1 LDKGAIWDRQSGHPE
16 NVLSWHEI
24 ELEKFGLARIW
35 IHSRAISDDS
45 AGKPQPFRGGPKEE
59 LWYFTF
65 IGIEVQIHGAKVQPI
80 SEDEKR
86 LRLELA
92 ALAPVG
98 SNPSLN
104 TALIREIPAARL
116 ESDHHKIILSC
127 IDSGEFAQTAKLQLV
142 KSERTRG
149 KIFKNG
155 ALGNSIYESALELRT
170 TNLDAIAIA
179 KLYSDLH
186 RLGSKK
192 IVQEIVQQTG
202 ASAETIYVA
211 IRVARTKKWLTSSG
225 AGKSGGDLTPLGIKE
240 FKSRGGQERLAEFR
254 PNGKGKK

>member
-1 LDKGAIWDRQSGHPE
+1 MDKGVIWDRLSGHPE
-16 NVLSWHEI
+16 NVLSWHEL
-24 ELEKFGLARIW
+24 ELDKFGLARIW
-35 IHSRAISDDS
+35 IHSRATTK
-45 AGKPQPFRGGPKEE
+45 ATTGKSQSFRGGPKEQ

-65 IGIEVQIHGAKVQPI
+65 VGIEVQIHGSKLQPI

-92 ALAPVG
+92 ALAPIG

-127 IDSGEFAQTAKLQLV
+127 IDSGEFAESSKLKLV

-155 ALGNSIYESALELRT
+155 ALGNSHYEYAIELRT

-179 KLYSDLH
+179 KLYADLH

-192 IVQEIVQQTG
+192 IVQEIVRQTG
-202 ASAETIYVA
+202 ASAETVYIA

-225 AGKSGGDLTPLGIKE
+225 AGKSGGELTPLGAKE
-240 FKSRGGQERLAEFR
+240 FKLRGGQDRLEEFR
-254 PNGKGKK
+254 PETKRKN